1 MLSVDVTA
9 AARENDSFRRVL
21 LTAGHLQLVVMT
33 LQVGEDIGAEVH
45 EHNDQLLT
53 FVDGRVRADVAG
65 ESRDVG
71 PGDVVLV
78 PSGTQHNFTNVGD
91 GPARLYTVYGPPDH
105 APETVHA
112 TKADAEAAEGT
123 GSDEPPPEHD

>member
-1 MLSVDVTA
+1 MHTTDINA
-9 AARENDSFRRVL
+9 EARSNDYFREVVM
-21 LTAGHLQLVVMT
+21 TGGHLQVVVMT

-65 ESRDVG
+65 ESREVG

-78 PSGTQHNFTNVGD
+78 PAGTQHNFTNIADV
-91 GPARLYTVYGPPDH
+91 PARLYTVYGPPDH
-105 APETVHA
+105 SPDTVHK
-112 TKADAEAAEGT
+112 TKADAEAAEQT
-123 GSDEPPPEHD
+123 GSDQPPPEHD